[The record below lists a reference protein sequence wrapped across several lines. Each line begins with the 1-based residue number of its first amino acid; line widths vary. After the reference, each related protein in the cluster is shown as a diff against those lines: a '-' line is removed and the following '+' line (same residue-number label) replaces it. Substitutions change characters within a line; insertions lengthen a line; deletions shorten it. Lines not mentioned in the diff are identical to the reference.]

1 MEVVKFGIILTT
13 KIALSAAIIKG
24 LNSKIFKR

>member
-13 KIALSAAIIKG
+13 QIALSAAIIKG
-24 LNSKIFKR
+24 LANRNF